1 MDYSKTG
8 LAVSLL
14 LASSLVMA
22 DCNTQG
28 SATSAAQHEQMKEFG
43 LSEIIK
49 TSSPD
54 QRASMLTN
62 FMSSVLALNE
72 KQKADI
78 GAINLEYAGRLN
90 VLMESTKPDVDKK
103 AEFDRLNS
111 EREAKIAS
119 LLTDA
124 QMQAYK
130 QTAKEVIDTYKVM

>member
-28 SATSAAQHEQMKEFG
+28 STTSAAQHEQMKELG

-49 TSSPD
+49 TSTPD
-54 QRASMLTN
+54 QRATMLTN

-103 AEFDRLNS
+103 AEFNRLNS